1 MGILYYAILLGMG
14 VYVLWAGITGKGKL
28 YAGDNIKEGMEE
40 KFRKTMRRIYLALG
54 AAMTLNGVVSA
65 LSDLLYTVE
74 IVEEATETTPQ
85 VTQVVPRIDLGA
97 FSFLTP
103 GVLSVLT
110 FVCMGLV
117 IALIVVMIVVMRRF
131 TDRNAR
137 RSAPAGQP
145 DRQAGHVLPVDAF
158 EFDDGEDDGE
168 PEAPADAAVQTPAA
182 RNRRTTPDGKPLC
195 GKGRSPFPGQNGKS
209 GLRRFFLVLPGPRA
223 GRRGRVELCSARPG
237 VQGLR
242 AIRRGR
248 AGRRAPPQSVRSTP
262 RFFAS
267 RAETCSSSP
276 LEMTVTRP
284 PAYSSSTHALTA
296 CTSGCDLS
304 SARSPF
310 RP

>member
-158 EFDDGEDDGE
+158 EFDDGEDEGE

-182 RNRRTTPDGKPLC
+182 AD
-195 GKGRSPFPGQNGKS
+195 
-209 GLRRFFLVLPGPRA
+209 A
-223 GRRGRVELCSARPG
+223 G
-237 VQGLR
+237 
-242 AIRRGR
+242 
-248 AGRRAPPQSVRSTP
+248 AGDAKAAADDAKAAVD
-262 RFFAS
+262 AAAGG
-267 RAETCSSSP
+267 AEQ
-276 LEMTVTRP
+276 
-284 PAYSSSTHALTA
+284 ADNA
-296 CTSGCDLS
+296 
-304 SARSPF
+304 
-310 RP
+310 

>member
-168 PEAPADAAVQTPAA
+168 PEAPADAAAA
-182 RNRRTTPDGKPLC
+182 AADDAKAAADA
-195 GKGRSPFPGQNGKS
+195 
-209 GLRRFFLVLPGPRA
+209 A
-223 GRRGRVELCSARPG
+223 GG
-237 VQGLR
+237 
-242 AIRRGR
+242 
-248 AGRRAPPQSVRSTP
+248 
-262 RFFAS
+262 
-267 RAETCSSSP
+267 AEQA
-276 LEMTVTRP
+276 ENV
-284 PAYSSSTHALTA
+284 
-296 CTSGCDLS
+296 
-304 SARSPF
+304 
-310 RP
+310 